1 MLSGGALPQ
10 TLGSITATKINEL
23 SKQRNLFEQRRKEI
37 AKAAEDA
44 PDLRTKT
51 RILLEGVTRLK
62 GYPNIAI
69 DRHDL
74 DADHSAGGDTFV
86 KDLSEGAEYAN
97 IRRFL
102 LQSQYDPSVSERSL
116 KGWIAKLEKELQ
128 FLQLRHE
135 HASFYSDLVTEWLGD
150 LNGGEYAAP
159 SAAGADAGADENNA
173 SFEKV
178 GRAEMH
184 EQRARWESL
193 VFTEA
198 DIDAAAIR
206 TYLDGIF
213 GTSTQTQQALKG
225 LRDKIRSFGT
235 EFASKK
241 TWFKAKDLAWISK
254 SLLSSDLLTKE
265 KTAILKEFMRND
277 AVAQEV
283 ADVLNMR
290 LGALDTWAWSGEGIP
305 VEMRRQLNGK
315 YRVFMDEDL
324 LDSLMFQYLGVRWA
338 VALRS
343 ALEEFL
349 GSPAWKSLRDE
360 VSEEEV
366 VRRSRFRRESVSRSS
381 GVQSV
386 HALRKNTFK
395 EQYFMTSLPSSVN
408 DTSDPYAEEEA
419 DDVDDEEAKKKK
431 NGMEI
436 KHSLLHLLITESLV
450 YTSLHGEF
458 TAIRSDFE
466 YFGPSLAHT
475 TISTVLEYFGVPQ
488 TWLHF
493 FDTFLKAPISFVQ
506 DGPTASVS
514 VRRRGVPMSHALSDF
529 FGEAV
534 LFCMD
539 FAVNQSTDGG
549 YLYRLH
555 DDFWFWGHED
565 TCVQA
570 WQTMTTFAGVMGLRF
585 NEEKTGT
592 TKFVA
597 KDTVPRPHGQ
607 PPAPKTK
614 TSASPS
620 ALLPQGDIRWGFLK
634 LDPEEGRFIIDQ
646 AQVDSHI
653 DELQRQLS
661 SCKSIF
667 AWVQAWNSY
676 FGRFFANNF
685 ATPAMCFGRRHIDM
699 AIATLN
705 RIERTLFPDNASGVT
720 DYLRQEIAHRFNNT
734 KDLPEGFFYFPVEL
748 GGIELLNPYIPFLAM
763 RENIKQSPAAR
774 LRTAFVEDEAEYLE
788 VKERFVNDGPALA
801 GGSSWSN
808 YGAADSSEAPSSSS
822 ALALAEYTRYPETY
836 SRPLLRAYEDLIRV
850 PEEESVDQTAHFQR
864 HQMVLD
870 EGIEEAASKRKI
882 ISGEWWAMSAYWRW
896 VAELYHED
904 MTDRYGNLAAVSR
917 EYMPLGVIKTLKE
930 GKFRWQS

>member
-23 SKQRNLFEQRRKEI
+23 SKQRNLFEKRRHEI
-37 AKAAEDA
+37 TKAAEDA
-44 PDLRTKT
+44 TDLRTKA

-62 GYPNIAI
+62 GYPNVAI

-74 DADHSAGGDTFV
+74 DADVSAGGETYV
-86 KDLSEGAEYAN
+86 KDLSEGAVYAN

-116 KGWIAKLEKELQ
+116 KGWISKLEKELE

-150 LNGGEYAAP
+150 LEGEAASTAA
-159 SAAGADAGADENNA
+159 SAGESSA
-173 SFEKV
+173 SFEQV

-184 EQRARWESL
+184 EQRAKWESL

-198 DIDAAAIR
+198 DIDATAIR
-206 TYLDGIF
+206 KYLDDIF
-213 GTSTQTQQALKG
+213 EATNQTQQALKA
-225 LRDKIRSFGT
+225 LRDRLRSFGT
-235 EFASKK
+235 DFASKK
-241 TWFKAKDLAWISK
+241 TWFKAKDLTWISK

-265 KTAILKEFMRND
+265 KTAVLKEFMRNP

-290 LGALDTWAWSGEGIP
+290 LSSLDTWTWPSEGIP

-324 LDSLMFQYLGVRWA
+324 LDSLMFQYLGVRWS

-343 ALEEFL
+343 AFEEFL
-349 GSPAWKSLRDE
+349 GSPAWKSPRDQI
-360 VSEEEV
+360 SEEAV
-366 VRRSRFRRESVSRSS
+366 VRRSRFRRESWSSSS
-381 GVQSV
+381 GAQSV
-386 HALRKNTFK
+386 HAIRKNMFK
-395 EQYFMTSLPSSVN
+395 EDYFMTSLPSSVEE
-408 DTSDPYAEEEA
+408 TSGPYAGEEA
-419 DDVDDEEAKKKK
+419 DDEEESNKQKK
-431 NGMEI
+431 NGLEI
-436 KHSLLHLLITESLV
+436 KHSLLHLLITESLI

-506 DGPTASVS
+506 DGSEAHVS
-514 VRRRGVPMSHALSDF
+514 VRRRGVPMSHKLSDF

-539 FAVNQSTDGG
+539 FAVNQNTDGG

-555 DDFWFWGHED
+555 DDFWFWGHEG
-565 TCVQA
+565 TCVKA
-570 WQTMTTFAGVMGLRF
+570 WQTMTSFAEVTGLTF

-592 TKFVA
+592 TRFVA
-597 KDTVPRPHGQ
+597 KHTTELDGQSTPQPKPRETSSSSVL
-607 PPAPKTK
+607 PK
-614 TSASPS
+614 
-620 ALLPQGDIRWGFLK
+620 GDIRWGFLK

-653 DELQRQLS
+653 SELQRQLS

-685 ATPAMCFGRRHIDM
+685 AKPAMCFGRSHIDM
-699 AIATLN
+699 AISTLN
-705 RIERTLFPDNASGVT
+705 RIERSLFPVDASGVT
-720 DYLRQEIAHRFNNT
+720 DYLRHEIAKRFNVH
-734 KDLPEGFFYFPVEL
+734 DLPEGFFYFPAEL
-748 GGIELLNPYIPFLAM
+748 GGIELLNPYIPFLSM
-763 RENIKQSPAAR
+763 RENIKHTPEAR
-774 LRTAFVEDEAEYLE
+774 LRKAFIEDEAEYLAA
-788 VKERFVNDGPALA
+788 KERYERDGPLNSDYSNWGA
-801 GGSSWSN
+801 G
-808 YGAADSSEAPSSSS
+808 SEVTS
-822 ALALAEYTRYPETY
+822 AVSLEEYTQYRETY
-836 SRPLLRAYEDLIRV
+836 SRPLLEAYEDLIRV
-850 PEEESVDQTAHFQR
+850 PEEESVDQTAKFQR
-864 HQMVLD
+864 HQMSLD
-870 EGIEEAASKRKI
+870 EGIEEEANKRKI
-882 ISGEWWAMSAYWRW
+882 ISGDWWSMLSYWRW
-896 VAELYHED
+896 AAELYYED
-904 MTDRYGNLAAVSR
+904 MTSRYGNLAAVNR

>member
-23 SKQRNLFEQRRKEI
+23 SKQRNLFEQQRQEI

-44 PDLRTKT
+44 TDLRTKT
-51 RILLEGVTRLK
+51 KILLDGVTRLK

-69 DRHDL
+69 DRHDDL
-74 DADHSAGGDTFV
+74 DADHSAGDDTFV

-150 LNGGEYAAP
+150 LSAGEPVAP
-159 SAAGADAGADENNA
+159 SAAGAGAGADENSA
-173 SFEKV
+173 SFEQV

-184 EQRARWESL
+184 EQRAKWESL

-206 TYLDGIF
+206 SYLDGIF
-213 GTSTQTQQALKG
+213 ETSTQTQQALKG

-235 EFASKK
+235 KFASKK

-265 KTAILKEFMRND
+265 KTAILKEFMRNP

-366 VRRSRFRRESVSRSS
+366 VRRLRFRRESVSQSS
-381 GVQSV
+381 RVQSV

-395 EQYFMTSLPSSVN
+395 EEYFMTSLPSSVN

-419 DDVDDEEAKKKK
+419 DDDDEEGKKKK

-436 KHSLLHLLITESLV
+436 KHSLLHLLITESLI

-565 TCVQA
+565 TCVTA
-570 WQTMTTFAGVMGLRF
+570 WQTMATFAEVMGLRF

-597 KDTVPRPHGQ
+597 KDTVPRPHAHA
-607 PPAPKTK
+607 APKEKKPT
-614 TSASPS
+614 TSSV
-620 ALLPQGDIRWGFLK
+620 LLPQGDIRWGFLK
-634 LDPEEGRFIIDQ
+634 LDPGEGRFIIDQ

-653 DELQRQLS
+653 SELQRQLA

-685 ATPAMCFGRRHIDM
+685 ATPAMCFGRGHIDM

-720 DYLRQEIAHRFNNT
+720 DYLRHKIARRFPSHAR
-734 KDLPEGFFYFPVEL
+734 DLPEGFFYFPVEL

-774 LRTAFVEDEAEYLE
+774 LRAAFLEDEAEYLAA
-788 VKERFVNDGPALA
+788 KERFEKDGPLTGDSGWGIY
-801 GGSSWSN
+801 GGVD
-808 YGAADSSEAPSSSS
+808 ASEVPSSS
-822 ALALAEYTRYPETY
+822 ALALAEYTRHPETY

-864 HQMVLD
+864 HQMSLD
-870 EGIEEAASKRKI
+870 EGIEESSKRKI
-882 ISGEWWAMSAYWRW
+882 ISGEWWTMSAYWRW